1 MPEIVPQIRNWK
13 AVDGAYTFII
23 NEYEGEIALIIN
35 FKPSRLVGGYSKQ
48 LRVTVL
54 PKRVIKLA
62 KDILAHFNKK
72 MKYKE
77 WSPTFADLER
87 KLKEKYGD
95 DAIYDWMTNWLRLP
109 WNNKRAK
116 RLYEWLQT
124 GEELGLF
131 KGEKREWRYETCKIC
146 RREQRLTWAVKDE
159 VWEEVMGEYKRV
171 VCLECFLRK
180 ADEKK
185 IRIKKDDFIYL
196 GWIEESVKGDYLK
209 EQHEVFEHDT
219 ETV

>member
-1 MPEIVPQIRNWK
+1 MPKIVPKIRDQ
-13 AVDGAYTFII
+13 ARDGTYVFVV
-23 NEYEGEIALIIN
+23 NEYKGKVALIID
-35 FKPSRLVGGYSKQ
+35 FKPNTFSFKSRNQ
-48 LRVTVL
+48 MRVEAL

-72 MKYKE
+72 IKYKE

-124 GEELGLF
+124 GEELGFF
-131 KGEKREWRYETCKIC
+131 KE
-146 RREQRLTWAVKDE
+146 
-159 VWEEVMGEYKRV
+159 
-171 VCLECFLRK
+171 
-180 ADEKK
+180 
-185 IRIKKDDFIYL
+185 
-196 GWIEESVKGDYLK
+196 
-209 EQHEVFEHDT
+209 
-219 ETV
+219 